1 MLIPIRANS
10 ITNFPILETGQRR
23 MIDFARAAQKIE
35 NAMGAGQLI
44 DETILDEL
52 HREGDG
58 ISR

>member
-1 MLIPIRANS
+1 
-10 ITNFPILETGQRR
+10 
-23 MIDFARAAQKIE
+23 MIDFASAAQKIE